1 FKNRVGVL
9 DKQAFEIKNANWN
22 NLTATHKT
30 QLQGLQAQ
38 KSAEVGAV
46 MQNLAQNLSQNSFNN
61 LQSYIATR
69 VKPKIKIIKTNNSAG
84 TTQLRSE

>member
-1 FKNRVGVL
+1 
-9 DKQAFEIKNANWN
+9 
-22 NLTATHKT
+22 KT

-46 MQNLAQNLSQNSFNN
+46 MQNLSQNLSQNSFNN

-84 TTQLRSE
+84 TTQLRSEMSDLWIVPPDDLGLIHAEEGSVTFKL